1 MYRFA
6 KQSVF
11 TVILIPLPAGMIL
24 SLHILMLLKR
34 KFQPI
39 RTSSRIQ
46 DKDGIFW
53 RGTPSYVGAHNI
65 YEIVSLLKQ
74 KFDMDGCFELTIEAN
89 PGTLDEEKLLVYRD
103 AE

>member
-1 MYRFA
+1 MQRWVAMFDVKELDCIFMYRFA

-39 RTSSRIQ
+39 RTSS
-46 DKDGIFW
+46 KDTG
-53 RGTPSYVGAHNI
+53 
-65 YEIVSLLKQ
+65 
-74 KFDMDGCFELTIEAN
+74 
-89 PGTLDEEKLLVYRD
+89 
-103 AE
+103 